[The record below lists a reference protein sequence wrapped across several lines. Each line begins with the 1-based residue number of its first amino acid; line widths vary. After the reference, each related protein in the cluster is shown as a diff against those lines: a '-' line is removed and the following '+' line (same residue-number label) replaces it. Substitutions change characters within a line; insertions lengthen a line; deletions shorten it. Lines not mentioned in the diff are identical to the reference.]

1 MKTCQI
7 TYIKEYNRG
16 KGHHKMQMQ
25 MHATQ
30 AMVPYQN
37 PNPAMYS
44 HFFQPSYG
52 QTGMQMAGGSGNNSS
67 SNKGSH
73 SGVINYAALA
83 QGNIRNALGLR
94 TQGFLTAPNVNE

>member
-1 MKTCQI
+1 MQ
-7 TYIKEYNRG
+7 RQ
-16 KGHHKMQMQ
+16 MQMQ
-25 MHATQ
+25 ATQ
-30 AMVPYQN
+30 AIVPYQNPNQNQNPN